1 MSTSES
7 LIRLL
12 FCESLIRLLFCIPK
26 MEYPQFIKSGEE
38 GLYLITWKAIYGN
51 LFSKKKQILFCD
63 LTYINCIPTS
73 KTYSN

>member
-1 MSTSES
+1 
-7 LIRLL
+7 
-12 FCESLIRLLFCIPK
+12 

-51 LFSKKKQILFCD
+51 LFGKKKQILFCD

-73 KTYSN
+73 KTYSNQE